1 MEVTKRMAIVRIIS
15 AFATMVLIGLMI
27 MAVAVPQTAYAEDCG
42 GDDVKDEAG
51 ILSCATGSKVHDLN
65 IAYSELIPKLSFTI
79 ITEKTLPKGKDNSQ
93 FRQDLV
99 YSGTTPRGADIDD
112 NSILITYVPN
122 GGQVKWSVTPG
133 SAVSSSIVN
142 ALNIGLF
149 NDSDKQT
156 IEHGTPDEA
165 VSLMIDRTNS
175 RITSSVGFVG
185 NKRYRVTDSTMS
197 YDGSNAD
204 YIARSEAYR
213 KEHEAAAKKADAEA
227 RKNDA
232 VMRANEQKDEMAWL
246 NTRHSLYQAM
256 SIALVFLCLFVV
268 GLILKMVM
276 SIIRHRTRNTRMAK
290 LDELLAKTDRQTYP
304 GLDSDAARERARN
317 HVRGKIT
324 YNTSDTDVESM
335 LKQYYYEEVLPD
347 IMKTSK
353 NAVADADWYSDFLKQ
368 ADDDDW
374 SKWRNYGGLDV
385 DAMVDDANRWNR
397 SGRLDHVALAKREH
411 EIDSRFNDAWTNFR
425 KNSPEIFNTVG
436 LSRSKLRR
444 LMRSSDNVDHVLE
457 DGDAS
462 WKWMTDEWD
471 KVKDEAVGVL

>member
-185 NKRYRVTDSTMS
+185 NKRYRVTDNTMS

-290 LDELLAKTDRQTYP
+290 LDDLLAKTDRQTYP

-353 NAVADADWYSDFLKQ
+353 NAAADADWYSDFIKQ

-411 EIDSRFNDAWTNFR
+411 EIDSKFNDAWTNFR

-462 WKWMTDEWD
+462 WKWMVDEWD

>member
-1 MEVTKRMAIVRIIS
+1 MEVTKRMAIIRIIS
-15 AFATMVLIGLMI
+15 AFTTMVLIGLMI
-27 MAVAVPQTAYAEDCG
+27 RAVTIPQNAYAEDCG

-79 ITEKTLPKGKDNSQ
+79 VTEKTLPAGKSNSQ

-99 YSGTTPRGADIDD
+99 YSETTPKGANIDD
-112 NSILITYVPN
+112 DSILITYVPN
-122 GGQVKWSVTPG
+122 DGKVKWSVTPG
-133 SAVSSSIVN
+133 GAVSSSIVN
-142 ALNIGLF
+142 ALNSSLF
-149 NDSDKQT
+149 SDSDKQT

-185 NKRYRVTDSTMS
+185 NKRYRVTDNTMS

-213 KEHEAAAKKADAEA
+213 KEHEVAAKKAEAEA
-227 RKNDA
+227 KKNDA
-232 VMRANEQKDEMAWL
+232 VRRANEQKDEMAWL
-246 NTRHSLYQAM
+246 STRHSLYQTM
-256 SIALVFLCLFVV
+256 SITLVFLCIVV
-268 GLILKMVM
+268 AGLILKMVM
-276 SIIRHRTRNTRMAK
+276 SITRRKTRNARMAK
-290 LDELLAKTDRQTYP
+290 LDELLAKTDRQTAP

-317 HVRGKIT
+317 HVRGRIT

-335 LKQYYYEEVLPD
+335 LKQYYYEDVLPD

-374 SKWRNYGGLDV
+374 SKWKNYGGLDV

-411 EIDSRFNDAWTNFR
+411 EIDSKFNDAWTNFR

-444 LMRSSDNVDHVLE
+444 LMRSSDNVDQVLE

-462 WKWMTDEWD
+462 WKWMVDEWD

>member
-15 AFATMVLIGLMI
+15 IFATMVLIGLMI
-27 MAVAVPQTAYAEDCG
+27 MAVTIPQTAYAEDCG

-149 NDSDKQT
+149 SDSDKQT

-185 NKRYRVTDSTMS
+185 NKRYRVTDNTMS

-213 KEHEAAAKKADAEA
+213 KEHEAAAKKDEAEA

-232 VMRANEQKDEMAWL
+232 VMRDNEQKDEMAWL

-256 SIALVFLCLFVV
+256 SIALVFLCLVVV
-268 GLILKMVM
+268 GFILKMVI
-276 SIIRHRTRNTRMAK
+276 SIIRHRTRNARMAK

-317 HVRGKIT
+317 HVRGRIT
-324 YNTSDTDVESM
+324 YRTSDTDVESM
-335 LKQYYYEEVLPD
+335 LKQYYYEDVLPD

-353 NAVADADWYSDFLKQ
+353 NAVDDADWYSDFLKQ

-411 EIDSRFNDAWTNFR
+411 EIDSKFNDAWTNFR

-444 LMRSSDNVDHVLE
+444 LIRSSDNVDQVLE

-462 WKWMTDEWD
+462 WKWMADEWD

>member
-185 NKRYRVTDSTMS
+185 NKRYRVTDNTMS

-290 LDELLAKTDRQTYP
+290 LDDLLAKTDRQTYP

-353 NAVADADWYSDFLKQ
+353 NAAADADWYSDFLKQ

-411 EIDSRFNDAWTNFR
+411 EIDSKFNDAWTNFR

-462 WKWMTDEWD
+462 WKWMVDEWD